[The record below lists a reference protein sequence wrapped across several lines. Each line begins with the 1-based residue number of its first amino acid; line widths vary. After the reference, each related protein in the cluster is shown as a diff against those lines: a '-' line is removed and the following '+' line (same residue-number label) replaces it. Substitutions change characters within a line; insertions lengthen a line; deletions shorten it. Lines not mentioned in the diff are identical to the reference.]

1 MHGRSIFVIKFLWI
15 TACTILYATSLFYL
29 VPPLQ
34 TKFRDHDARD
44 YYKARRQH
52 RVISDDLLGK
62 DVQIEDT
69 KKRIKELEMKLAD
82 FATAYEVHVQGV
94 ECKKVLQCITDW
106 EIVIVEVA
114 PVDYDYTQA
123 YQLSATKFNTVEP
136 R

>member
-1 MHGRSIFVIKFLWI
+1 M
-15 TACTILYATSLFYL
+15 TTIYL
-29 VPPLQ
+29 VSPLQ

-82 FATAYEVHVQGV
+82 FATAYEVHVLSL
-94 ECKKVLQCITDW
+94 ECKKVLQCIIDGD
-106 EIVIVEVA
+106 IVIVEVA
-114 PVDYDYTQA
+114 PVVYDYYTV
-123 YQLSATKFNTVEP
+123 YQLSVTRFNTVEP
-136 R
+136 Q